1 MAVADVLN
9 AGRVGRPHGLDG
21 SFHVTRPRPALL
33 PLGGFV
39 RIGEAVREI
48 VRRAGTDD
56 RPILRLAGVNDR
68 VGVEALRG
76 GDLLVLR
83 TAAPAL
89 EPGEYWAEDLEGCA
103 VLTAGG
109 RSLGVVEGLRALPS
123 CEVLEVGELL
133 VPMVGDAVRLVD
145 VAARRIVV
153 DAEFLGVEESEL
165 DAAVAAAEPAGL
177 AGPSAAAEPDVV
189 AGPSAPSER
198 SAAPD
203 AAQG

>member
-1 MAVADVLN
+1 MATSDELN

-33 PLGGFV
+33 PLGGPV
-39 RIGEAVREI
+39 RIGERARSI

-56 RPILRLAGVNDR
+56 RPILRLDGVDDRAGA
-68 VGVEALRG
+68 EALRG
-76 GDLLVLR
+76 EDLFVLR

-89 EPGEYWAEDLEGCA
+89 EVGEYWAEDLQGCA
-103 VLTAGG
+103 VVTADG

-133 VPMVGDAVRLVD
+133 VPMVGDAVRVVD

-153 DAEFLGVEESEL
+153 DAAFLGVEAQRP
-165 DAAVAAAEPAGL
+165 AACDPPRG
-177 AGPSAAAEPDVV
+177 S
-189 AGPSAPSER
+189 
-198 SAAPD
+198 
-203 AAQG
+203 